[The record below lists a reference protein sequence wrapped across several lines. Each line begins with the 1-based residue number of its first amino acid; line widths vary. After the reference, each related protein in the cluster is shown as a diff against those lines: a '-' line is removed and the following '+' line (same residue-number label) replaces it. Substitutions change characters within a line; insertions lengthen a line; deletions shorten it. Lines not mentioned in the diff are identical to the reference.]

1 MATYSSNQ
9 LKHYNNLVSEIELTY
24 HEASKKLGVS
34 DSVCKIL
41 YTLCNGGEE
50 YPLSKICKES
60 GLTKQTVN
68 SALRQLESD
77 DLIKL
82 TAADGKSKIVCLTE
96 KGKVYVKNNALK
108 IISIENEIFSSWS
121 EKELSDYLRLT
132 EKFLTELK
140 EKISSI

>member
-1 MATYSSNQ
+1 MATYSSKQ

-50 YPLSKICKES
+50 SPLSKICKES
-60 GLTKQTVN
+60 GLSKQTIN
-68 SALRQLESD
+68 SALRQLENE
-77 DLIKL
+77 DLIILK
-82 TAADGKSKIVCLTE
+82 AADGKSKIVCLTE
-96 KGKVYVKNNALK
+96 KGKAYVKNNALR
-108 IISIENEIFSSWS
+108 IISIENEIFASWS
-121 EKELSDYLRLT
+121 EKELSEYLSLT

-140 EKISSI
+140 EKTAAL

>member
-1 MATYSSNQ
+1 MATYSSKH

-60 GLTKQTVN
+60 GLSKQTVN
-68 SALRQLESD
+68 SALRQLENE

-82 TAADGKSKIVCLTE
+82 KAADGKSKIVCLTE
-96 KGKVYVKNNALK
+96 KGKVYVKNNALR
-108 IISIENEIFSSWS
+108 IISIENEIFASWS
-121 EKELSDYLRLT
+121 EKELSEYLSLT

-140 EKISSI
+140 EKTAAL